1 MAEKRTRNFATVVYP
16 ESAPDNWM
24 DILNDY
30 HVPAFVSPL
39 HEFDVNVNGEVK
51 KAHYHVMV
59 MYDNVKTPSQ
69 AKDFFVSIGGVGCE
83 VVNSIRGMAR
93 YLCHLDNP
101 EKYQYNPVEVKS
113 FGGADYAGVVELET
127 DRVKLIADM
136 QEWCKANGC
145 VSLSEL
151 YDYSRIHNYDWFR
164 ALATHCNNVMAA
176 YLKSLKWTIEHPDEV
191 ESCKNASKEVCSDE

>member
-1 MAEKRTRNFATVVYP
+1 MAEKRNRNFATVVYP
-16 ESAPDNWM
+16 ESAPENWI
-24 DILNDY
+24 DILSDF
-30 HVPAFVSPL
+30 HIPSFVSPL
-39 HEFDVNVNGEVK
+39 HQFDVNPSGDVK
-51 KAHYHVMV
+51 KAHYHVLV
-59 MYDNVKTPSQ
+59 MFEGVKSTSQ
-69 AKDFFVSIGGVGCE
+69 VKDLFATFGGVGCE

-93 YLCHLDNP
+93 YLCHMDNP

-113 FGGADYAGVVELET
+113 LGGADYAEVVELET

-136 QEWCKANGC
+136 QEWCKSNGC
-145 VSLSEL
+145 VSLSDL

-191 ESCKNASKEVCSDE
+191 QSCKNSVVKGPS

>member
-1 MAEKRTRNFATVVYP
+1 MAEKRTRNFVTIVYP
-16 ESAPDNWM
+16 ESAVDDWL
-24 DILNDY
+24 DILSEY

-39 HEFDVNVNGEVK
+39 HQFDVNPDGTLK
-51 KAHYHVMV
+51 KPHYHVMV

-69 AKDFFVSIGGVGCE
+69 AREFFQLIGGVGCE

-93 YLCHLDNP
+93 YLCHMDNP

-113 FGGADYAGVVELET
+113 FSGADYSGVIELET

-136 QEWCKANGC
+136 QDFCKFNGI

-151 YDYSRIHNYDWFR
+151 YDYSRVKNYDWFR
-164 ALATHCNNVMAA
+164 ALSTHCNNVMAA
-176 YLKSLKWTIEHPDEV
+176 YLKSLKWTIQHPDEV
-191 ESCKNASKEVCSDE
+191 QGCKNSVLLVSRDD

>member
-39 HEFDVNVNGEVK
+39 HEFDVNASGEIK

-59 MYDNVKTPSQ
+59 MYDSLKSVSQ
-69 AKDFFVSIGGVGCE
+69 AKEFFSAIGGVGCE

-101 EKYQYNPVEVKS
+101 EKYQYNAVEVKS
-113 FGGADYAGVVELET
+113 FGGADYASVVELET
-127 DRVKLIADM
+127 DRVKIIADM
-136 QEWCKANGC
+136 QEWCRAEGC

-151 YDYSRIHNYDWFR
+151 YDYSRVHNYDWFR

-176 YLKSLKWTIEHPDEV
+176 YLKSLKWTIEHSDEV
-191 ESCKNASKEVCSDE
+191 QSCKNSVVKEPS

>member
-16 ESAPDNWM
+16 ESAPKNWM

-30 HVPAFVSPL
+30 HVAAFVSPL
-39 HEFDVNVNGEVK
+39 HEFDANANGEIK
-51 KAHYHVMV
+51 KSHYHVMV
-59 MYDNVKTPSQ
+59 MYDNVKTQSQ
-69 AKDFFVSIGGVGCE
+69 AKDFFMTIGGVGCE

-101 EKYQYNPVEVKS
+101 EKYQYNCAEVKS

-136 QEWCKANGC
+136 QEWCRAEGC

-191 ESCKNASKEVCSDE
+191 QSCKNYVAKDPS